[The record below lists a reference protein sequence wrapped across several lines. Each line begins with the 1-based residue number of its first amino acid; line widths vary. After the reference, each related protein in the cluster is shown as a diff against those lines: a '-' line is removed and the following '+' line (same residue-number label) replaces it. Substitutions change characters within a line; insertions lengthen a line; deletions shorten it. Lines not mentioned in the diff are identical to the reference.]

1 MKNYLILLLLPN
13 VALSHTGST
22 IFHFHIEGLLVLLFA
37 LAVIAKLIW
46 RKKIK

>member
-13 VALSHTGST
+13 VALSHTGNT
-22 IFHFHIEGLLVLLFA
+22 IFHFHIEGLLVLLFS
-37 LAVIAKLIW
+37 LAVIAKLLW